1 MGGDAVDSDRG
12 CASSLRR
19 RDRGHDVAMG
29 SPEEASEPTVC
40 DDRIAVVIPVHNQPS
55 ELATCLDALIR
66 AGALPDAIVVVDDA
80 STESATAAAAVARGV
95 RVVRREQRG
104 GPAAA
109 RNTGVAAA
117 KRADVLFFVDSD
129 VVVAPDAIQRLG
141 AAFRDPAIA
150 AVFGS
155 YDAEPAAA
163 TTVSRYRNLLH
174 HFVHQAAAPEAWTFW
189 AGCGAI
195 RRSAFVQVGGFDED
209 ARWNFIEDVELGR
222 RLGGAGWRIRLDKG
236 LQAKHLK
243 RWTLVSMIRTDIA
256 YRARPWSHLLLD
268 AAVMPDDLNVT
279 RGQRASVALSGVAC
293 AGLAFAPLSP
303 QAALPVAAAALVAV
317 AALNGRLFGFL
328 RRAGGVRFAAACF
341 PLHVVHHCCAGLG
354 FAWARA
360 ERWLDNLGL
369 LGLDAGLTATADRG
383 RGGGVRR
390 GTWPLHEPDRRAGA
404 RERG

>member
-1 MGGDAVDSDRG
+1 MGVDAVHSDRG
-12 CASSLRR
+12 FAPVLRH
-19 RDRGHDVAMG
+19 RDRGQEVARG
-29 SPEEASEPTVC
+29 SSEEASEPRDS
-40 DDRIAVVIPVHNQPS
+40 DDRVAVVIPVHNQAS
-55 ELATCLDALIR
+55 ELAACLDALLR
-66 AGALPDAIVVVDDA
+66 ASASPDAIVVVDDA
-80 STESATAAAAVARGV
+80 STDRAAAAAAAARGV
-95 RVVRREQRG
+95 RFVRREQRG

-109 RNTGVAAA
+109 RNTGAAA
-117 KRADVLFFVDSD
+117 AGRADVLFFVDSD
-129 VVVAPDAIQRLG
+129 VVVGSDAIQRLR

-174 HFVHQAAAPEAWTFW
+174 HFVHQAAATEAWTFW

-195 RRSAFVQVGGFDED
+195 RRSAFLELGGFDED

-222 RLGGAGWRIRLDKG
+222 RLSSAGWRIRLDKE

-243 RWTLVSMIRTDIA
+243 RWTFVSMVRTDIA

-279 RGQRASVALSGVAC
+279 RGQRASVALSGIAC
-293 AGLAFAPLSP
+293 AGLALEPLSP
-303 QAALPVAAAALVAV
+303 QAALPVATAALAAV

-341 PLHVVHHCCAGLG
+341 PLHVVHHCCALLG
-354 FAWARA
+354 FGWARA
-360 ERWLDNLGL
+360 ERWLDSLGL
-369 LGLDAGLTATADRG
+369 LGLDAGVAAAGERG
-383 RGGGVRR
+383 RGGRVHG
-390 GTWPLHEPDRRAGA
+390 GTWRASA
-404 RERG
+404 RKRG